1 MHQLF
6 ERGDEHS
13 EVVIMKVA
21 CLLKIA
27 TAGGLLSLSLLASEL
42 TGRPSPPLTQGRQQG
57 APQADTR
64 QKQKFEGKI
73 LRASDRLI
81 LEDKADK
88 VIYQLD
94 DQQLA
99 QLFEGKEVKVT
110 GSLDPESNTIS
121 ISDIALSKPTPSA

>member
-1 MHQLF
+1 M
-6 ERGDEHS
+6 R
-13 EVVIMKVA
+13 VA
-21 CLLKIA
+21 CLLKVA
-27 TAGGLLSLSLLASEL
+27 TAGALLLSLSVLAPQL
-42 TGRPSPPLTQGRQQG
+42 TGRPSPPLTQGQQQG
-57 APQADTR
+57 APQANTR

-73 LRASDRLI
+73 VRASDRLI

-121 ISDIALSKPTPSA
+121 ISDIALSNTKPSA

>member
-1 MHQLF
+1 MT
-6 ERGDEHS
+6 
-13 EVVIMKVA
+13 VA
-21 CLLKIA
+21 SLLKIA
-27 TAGGLLSLSLLASEL
+27 TAGALLRLSVMAPQL
-42 TGRPSPPLTQGRQQG
+42 TGRPSPPLTQGQQQQG
-57 APQADTR
+57 APQANTR

-73 LRASDRLI
+73 VRASDRLI

-121 ISDIALSKPTPSA
+121 ISDIALSNTKPSA